1 MAPQQ
6 PFGAALDT
14 PMLQAPLLSIS
25 TSAARSSV
33 RVDHPLSPSAA
44 SDWND
49 EDLSYMDEEAAARAQ
64 VSAPFV
70 AATGF
75 RWRIFMQ
82 YTGPG
87 WLMSLAYLDP
97 GNIEADLQSGA
108 YTGYSLLW
116 VLLLC
121 HAVGFVFQVLAA
133 RLGVVTGYNLAELC
147 RLEFVGYRRWVLWA
161 MTELAI
167 IGSDIQEVVG
177 SAIAFQLL
185 FGWPLWLGCIV
196 TAGDSFTFIAIHFLG
211 VRAFEAFVAVLIG
224 TMALSFSIDCVLARP
239 APADVLSGFRPIV
252 ESYAVLQAVGT
263 LGSVIMPHNLFLH
276 SALVQSRTVDHGS
289 AAHVRQAN
297 AYNAI
302 ESALALLVS
311 FVINAAVLCCFAKGF
326 FAAECA
332 SQGLACVPA
341 GAADLVT
348 AGADG
353 AHTPAA
359 CESGGGAGTCA
370 PVGLSVAGAA
380 LQSLLPGSS
389 ARLVWAVGL
398 LAAGQSSTMTG
409 TLAGQYVMEGF
420 LSLRI
425 QRWKRTLLTRA
436 LALGPAVAVA
446 LMCEANPQAGD
457 NADEYLNVLQS
468 VQLPFA
474 IVPLVLLTSDA
485 RIMGTF
491 ANGRAVRAALWA
503 LVGAVIAVNVY
514 LVAAALF
521 SARHAPPGWL
531 CALALGAGAVY
542 FAFLA
547 QLWRAL
553 PSRPPSRRAS
563 AGADDPLAPLRAA
576 DAAAH
581 AAARGAPQPH
591 DAAWRSR
598 WADAP
603 PAAAPATDGAQLDD
617 ANGTEG
623 RASRGRSEAE
633 PTA

>member
-239 APADVLSGFRPIV
+239 ARIAAV
-252 ESYAVLQAVGT
+252 E
-263 LGSVIMPHNLFLH
+263 
-276 SALVQSRTVDHGS
+276 
-289 AAHVRQAN
+289 
-297 AYNAI
+297 
-302 ESALALLVS
+302 ALAM
-311 FVINAAVLCCFAKGF
+311 KGPLTG
-326 FAAECA
+326 A
-332 SQGLACVPA
+332 LAPIL
-341 GAADLVT
+341 GAADRHRRT
-348 AGADG
+348 HRHRRAERD
-353 AHTPAA
+353 A
-359 CESGGGAGTCA
+359 C
-370 PVGLSVAGAA
+370 
-380 LQSLLPGSS
+380 
-389 ARLVWAVGL
+389 ARV
-398 LAAGQSSTMTG
+398 
-409 TLAGQYVMEGF
+409 
-420 LSLRI
+420 
-425 QRWKRTLLTRA
+425 
-436 LALGPAVAVA
+436 
-446 LMCEANPQAGD
+446 
-457 NADEYLNVLQS
+457 
-468 VQLPFA
+468 
-474 IVPLVLLTSDA
+474 
-485 RIMGTF
+485 
-491 ANGRAVRAALWA
+491 GRAGSHV
-503 LVGAVIAVNVY
+503 
-514 LVAAALF
+514 VADLHGRCGRDAD
-521 SARHAPPGWL
+521 
-531 CALALGAGAVY
+531 
-542 FAFLA
+542 A
-547 QLWRAL
+547 QLI
-553 PSRPPSRRAS
+553 
-563 AGADDPLAPLRAA
+563 G
-576 DAAAH
+576 
-581 AAARGAPQPH
+581 AARG
-591 DAAWRSR
+591 RF
-598 WADAP
+598 
-603 PAAAPATDGAQLDD
+603 G
-617 ANGTEG
+617 
-623 RASRGRSEAE
+623 
-633 PTA
+633 